1 MLHKFQYFFFLGVTL
16 KSEELSGSKSLL
28 LKATL
33 SGGKGDVAWQ
43 HAQLFRTAFDN
54 LDVQLRFIVKLKC
67 D

>member
-1 MLHKFQYFFFLGVTL
+1 MTL

-54 LDVQLRFIVKLKC
+54 LDVQLRFIVKLKFLFGKSWLLRLRWH
-67 D
+67 